1 VEVGSGPYAASEIS
15 HIGELLTRLGVANVV
30 SGSLGS
36 VPRLNPEFVVRADP
50 QVIIVSARDAAELRL
65 RPGWDRIRAV
75 REGHVCALDAAQG
88 EVLMRPGP
96 RLAEAAQVLA
106 RCVSR

>member
-1 VEVGSGPYAASEIS
+1 MTGIYSLHGIPRGVQQAS
-15 HIGELLTRLGVANVV
+15 
-30 SGSLGS
+30 
-36 VPRLNPEFVVRADP
+36 
-50 QVIIVSARDAAELRL
+50 
-65 RPGWDRIRAV
+65 RIRAV